1 MYFDKKFRSQLK
13 DLFLWRR
20 DVRRF
25 ESRPVDDNVLQEI
38 ISQAMLAPSV
48 GLSQPWRFIQVDN
61 KDLRQQIIHNYEIE
75 NDKASKIYS
84 DEKATLYRSLKLSG
98 LKEAPI
104 HLAIFAEQESEIGS
118 GLGRQ
123 TMPETIHYSVVTAI
137 ENLWLAARANGIGMG
152 WVSILDPIKVSKT
165 LDTPDHWHFIG
176 YMCIGYPQEEH
187 TDSELIRSGWE
198 KVLDTSK
205 VFFKK

>member
-25 ESRPVDDNVLQEI
+25 KSRPVDDNVLQEI

-48 GLSQPWRFIQVDN
+48 GLSQPWRFIQVDD
-61 KDLRQQIIHNYEIE
+61 KDLRQQIIHNYEVE
-75 NDKASKIYS
+75 NDKASKIYA
-84 DEKATLYRSLKLSG
+84 DEKASLYRSLKLSG

-104 HLAIFAEQESEIGS
+104 HLAIFAEHESDIGS

-152 WVSILDPIKVSKT
+152 WASILDPIKVCKT
-165 LDTPDHWHFIG
+165 LKTPDNWHFIG
-176 YMCIGYPQEEH
+176 YMCLGYPQEEH
-187 TDSELIRSGWE
+187 LDPELVRAGWE